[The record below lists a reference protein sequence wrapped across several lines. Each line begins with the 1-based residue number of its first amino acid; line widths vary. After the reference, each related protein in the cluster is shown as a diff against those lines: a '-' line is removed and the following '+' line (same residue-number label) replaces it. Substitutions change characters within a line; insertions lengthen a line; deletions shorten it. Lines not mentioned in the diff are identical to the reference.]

1 MTQKCTYENCKRYA
15 TYNYADQKKR
25 IYCGEHKKENMV
37 DVAHKKCIEPGCT
50 AQPTYNFPGEKKR
63 LFCVEHKKNGMID
76 TAHKKC
82 IEPECNKRP
91 IFNLENE
98 KLPLYCKKHK
108 SENMIDITNKK
119 CAHDGCNKQPNFNKK
134 GNTKRLFCL
143 EHKSEDMVDVINKR
157 CIYEECLSQASYNI
171 KGINKGLYCAKH
183 KSENMVRIECKRCI
197 HEYCDK
203 QPSYNYEGL
212 KKRLY
217 CTRHKKEDMINISQK
232 MCKNN
237 CTVSASEKYKGYC
250 LFCFIHLFPDEP
262 VTRNYKTKEKHI
274 TDNVKENYKGYN
286 WVCDKLISGGCSR
299 RRPDMFLELDN
310 QCIIIEIDENQHTD
324 YDCTCENK
332 RIMELSKDVGHK
344 PIVFIRFNPDDYL
357 DGENNITSCWG
368 NGKDGICR
376 IKKNKVKEW
385 NNRMNTLKEQI
396 NYWIKPENTTNKTIE
411 IIQLFYDK

>member
-1 MTQKCTYENCKRYA
+1 MGKKCIYENCKRYA
-15 TYNYADQKKR
+15 IYNYADQKKLL
-25 IYCGEHKKENMV
+25 YCFEHKKEKMV
-37 DVAHKKCIEPGCT
+37 DIIHKKCIEPGCIKNPNFNYENEK
-50 AQPTYNFPGEKKR
+50 QPLYCKK
-63 LFCVEHKKNGMID
+63 HKKDNMID
-76 TAHKKC
+76 IIHKRC
-82 IEPECNKRP
+82 IEPDCIIQP

-98 KLPLYCKKHK
+98 KQPLYCKKHK
-108 SENMIDITNKK
+108 KDNMVNIIHKR
-119 CAHDGCNKQPNFNKK
+119 CIGPECNKRPTFNLENEKQPLYCKK
-134 GNTKRLFCL
+134 
-143 EHKSEDMVDVINKR
+143 HKKEDMVDIINKS
-157 CIYEECLSQASYNI
+157 CIEPDCI
-171 KGINKGLYCAKH
+171 KTPNF
-183 KSENMVRIECKRCI
+183 
-197 HEYCDK
+197 
-203 QPSYNYEGL
+203 NYENE

-217 CTRHKKEDMINISQK
+217 CKTHKKEGMIDIVSRR
-232 MCKNN
+232 CKNN
-237 CTVSASEKYKGYC
+237 CGTIVSRQKYNGYC

-274 TDNVKENYKGYN
+274 SDNIKENYKGYI
-286 WVCDKLISGGCSR
+286 WVCDKSISGGCSR

-357 DGENNITSCWG
+357 DGEKNITSCWG